1 MKSLTLAL
9 LCSLACTKR
18 VLIGQTF
25 TPEKAAP
32 IQVDKSSFNSY
43 DDYIKKVAVVD
54 AKDVEA
60 SFRNQR
66 TQYKQQSQPS
76 KQAEPPKHTM
86 TEHQKI
92 LL

>member
-9 LCSLACTKR
+9 LGSLACVNAKR

-25 TPEKAAP
+25 SPEKAAP

-54 AKDVEA
+54 PKDVES

-66 TQYKQQSQPS
+66 T
-76 KQAEPPKHTM
+76 H
-86 TEHQKI
+86 
-92 LL
+92 